1 MQWLTL
7 SSMEKRL
14 LGLTTFQLD
23 QSCSGRQ
30 LSFALRR
37 QQMAMHV
44 TIPGQLRPLWLTSE
58 HIIQQ
63 QQALEKMSSCEG
75 HMYDS
80 IHQNTS
86 AWMLCSPC

>member
-1 MQWLTL
+1 
-7 SSMEKRL
+7 
-14 LGLTTFQLD
+14 
-23 QSCSGRQ
+23 
-30 LSFALRR
+30 
-37 QQMAMHV
+37 MAMHV